1 MPSSRY
7 GDLNEDVQHSQGGWK
22 MTNNRRGGKVVPVW
36 GYTTVSQTERISP
49 MPNKKWYLPCTTFQ
63 SLQKNHEPGERTS
76 ETEGPLLQSI
86 LEGLTGVFG
95 LQWKETS
102 SGRLENGTGL
112 TILR

>member
-1 MPSSRY
+1 
-7 GDLNEDVQHSQGGWK
+7 
-22 MTNNRRGGKVVPVW
+22 
-36 GYTTVSQTERISP
+36 

-63 SLQKNHEPGERTS
+63 SLQTNHEPGERTS